1 MPKYPWIEIPLC
13 SLAVA
18 GALLVVVGRLFVKTK
33 TTDKEGK
40 IREGARGIGARM
52 LQLIALLVLIPVIAV
67 LALEGTLSME
77 LTGTLLGGIAGYAL
91 SGISGDDS
99 N

>member
-1 MPKYPWIEIPLC
+1 MPKYPWIQIPLC
-13 SLAVA
+13 V
-18 GALLVVVGRLFVKTK
+18 LVVVGPLMVVYARLFKPVK

-40 IREGARGIGARM
+40 IREGPRGIGARM
-52 LQLIALLVLIPVIAV
+52 LQLIAMLVLPPLIVL